1 MGFVDEFNPEALQRV
16 YRRSLAANAAQ
27 ARMCMDRSEPTL
39 ADFAVLISPAA
50 AGMLEPL
57 CRRAQA
63 MTRQRFGK
71 VIRMFAPIYISNQC
85 VNNCQYC
92 GFAIR
97 NDIVRVTLT
106 PGEVRREAQALAGQG
121 FRNLLLVASEHP
133 KLVPPAYL
141 ARCVSELIDLAPAV
155 SLEVGPMSAGD
166 YEPIVKAG
174 AEGLVVFQE
183 TYDRA
188 LYTPLHPSGPKQDF
202 NWRLGT
208 PERAYAA
215 GFRKLGLGALLG
227 LADWRL
233 EALCL
238 MAHAQWLLKNCW
250 KAQISISLPRLRPAA
265 SGFIPRCPISD
276 REFAQLIAASR
287 LLFPDVHLVL
297 STREPAALRDGLIPL
312 GITQISAGSHTEPG
326 GYTGAGR
333 ENALRSDGRASAR
346 FVPGADHPTDATGQF
361 DIADERSPKD
371 VAARLRRLG
380 LEPVWKDW
388 DTAFMA

>member
-1 MGFVDEFNPEALQRV
+1 MSFLEEFNTEALSGV
-16 YRRSLAANAAQ
+16 YRRSLSANAAQ
-27 ARMCMDRSEPTL
+27 ARMCLDRTELSL
-39 ADFAVLISPAA
+39 ADFAVLISPGA

-63 MTRQRFGK
+63 MTRQRFGN

-92 GFAIR
+92 GFALR
-97 NDIVRVTLT
+97 NDIVRVTLSVE
-106 PGEVRREAQALAGQG
+106 EVRREAQALAGQG

-141 ARCVSELIDLAPAV
+141 ARCVSNLIDLAPSV
-155 SLEVGPMSAGD
+155 SLEVAPMSTHD
-166 YEPIVKAG
+166 YAPIVKAG

-188 LYTPLHPSGPKQDF
+188 IYAPLHPSGPKSDF
-202 NWRLGT
+202 DWRLGT

-227 LADWRL
+227 LNDWRL

-265 SGFIPRCPISD
+265 SGFIPRCPIPD
-276 REFAQLIAASR
+276 REFAQLIGATR
-287 LLFPDVHLVL
+287 LLLPDVHLVL
-297 STREPAALRDGLIPL
+297 STRESASLRDGLIPL

-333 ENALRSDGRASAR
+333 ENTLRTRGQTSNT
-346 FVPGADHPTDATGQF
+346 FIPGAAHPTDATGQF
-361 DIADERSPKD
+361 DIADDRPPKE
-371 VAARLRRLG
+371 VAIRLRGLG

>member
-1 MGFVDEFNPEALQRV
+1 MSFVDEFHPEALTGV
-16 YRRSLAANAAQ
+16 YRRSLSANPAQ
-27 ARMCMDRSEPTL
+27 ARMCLDRTEPSL

-50 AGMLEPL
+50 AGMLESL
-57 CRRAQA
+57 CQRAQA
-63 MTRQRFGK
+63 ITRQRFGK

-92 GFAIR
+92 GFALR
-97 NDIVRVTLT
+97 NDIVRVTLSVE
-106 PGEVRREAQALAGQG
+106 EVRREAQALASEG
-121 FRNLLLVASEHP
+121 FRNLLLVASEQP
-133 KLVPPAYL
+133 KLVPPAFL
-141 ARCVSELIDLAPAV
+141 AQCVRTVMDLAPSV
-155 SLEVGPMSAGD
+155 SLEVAPMSAGD
-166 YEPIVKAG
+166 YAPIVKAG

-188 LYTPLHPSGPKQDF
+188 LYAPLHPSGPKSDF

-227 LADWRL
+227 LNDWRQ

-265 SGFIPRCPISD
+265 SGFVPRCPISD
-276 REFAQLIAASR
+276 REFTQLIAATR

-297 STREPAALRDGLIPL
+297 STRESASLRDGLIPL

-333 ENALRSDGRASAR
+333 ENTLKIQGRSAAT
-346 FVPGADHPTDATGQF
+346 FVPAADRPTDATGQF
-361 DIADERSPKD
+361 DIADDRPATD
-371 VAARLRRLG
+371 VAARLRSLG